1 VLLRF
6 QAASNLLPTRPEEA
20 KNRLDTAIDQAS
32 QAITEGREAVQGLRD
47 STIISNDL
55 AVAIRTL
62 GEELISEGT
71 AQRRPDFDVTVEGT
85 PQDLHPIVRDEVYRI
100 AGEAMRNA
108 FRHAQAKRIEVE
120 IHYDANLLRLRIRD
134 DGKGIESQVIE
145 DHGRTGHWGLHGMR
159 ERAKIIGGNLELWSK
174 VQSGTEVELKIPSST
189 AYTTPVGQAKFL
201 PLKEGT
207 SREP

>member
-6 QAASNLLPTRPEEA
+6 QAASNLLPTRPGEA
-20 KNRLDTAIDQAS
+20 KNRLDEAIDQAS

-47 STIISNDL
+47 SAIISNDL

-62 GEELISEGT
+62 GEELSSEGT
-71 AQRRPDFDVTVEGT
+71 AERRPDFDVTVEGT

-108 FRHAQAKRIEVE
+108 FRHAQAKRIEVA
-120 IHYDANLLRLRIRD
+120 IHYDANVLRLRIRD

-174 VQSGTEVELKIPSST
+174 VQSGTEVELEIPSST
-189 AYTTPVGQAKFL
+189 AYTTPVGQAKF